1 VSESAGGSD
10 SIGVVTGWA
19 PGALETGRERGIIIV
34 RKWDGE
40 MTEWVSKRLGGE
52 SPGHAGFVQPQQD
65 DFERYLVDPY
75 EVIEAGSNMITQ
87 AGWGRMLTLMVGGGG
102 TAYAAASTRIGVGTA
117 TAAAATGQTD
127 LSAAT
132 GATNRLWVL
141 GTGVGTTGTG
151 TGTAR
156 LTIVG
161 NTVGSGD
168 GNFAWAEWGIDQGTT
183 SGSGASVATMYNRAV
198 TALGTKTS
206 PATWTATVQLDY
218 T

>member
-1 VSESAGGSD
+1 MSESAMAGDG
-10 SIGVVTGWA
+10 IGVRVGYGLGE
-19 PGALETGRERGIIIV
+19 GARERGTIRV
-34 RKWDGE
+34 AKYDGD
-40 MTEWVSKRLGGE
+40 MTAYVSRRLGGDK
-52 SPGHAGFVQPQQD
+52 PGRPGFIQPHAW
-65 DFERYLVDPY
+65 DFHEYGVDPY
-75 EVIEAGSNMITQ
+75 EVSEAVGNLITQ
-87 AGWGRMLTLMVGGGG
+87 AGWGRVLTLGVGGGG

-132 GATNRLWVL
+132 GAANRLWVM

-168 GNFAWAEWGIDQGTT
+168 GNFAWAEWGVDQGTA
-183 SGSGASVATMYNRAV
+183 SGVGASTATLLNRAV
-198 TALGTKTS
+198 SALGTKAG
-206 PATWTATVQLDY
+206 PATWTATVQLDF

>member
-1 VSESAGGSD
+1 MSGDIGRGSD
-10 SIGVVTGWA
+10 AMGIRVGYGL
-19 PGALETGRERGIIIV
+19 PEGARERGYMWIQQ
-34 RKWDGE
+34 WDGDQ
-40 MTEWVSKRLGGE
+40 TEWASRKMGGGRPGAPDFIQPGAQDFRRLNVQGRVVESSVSNL
-52 SPGHAGFVQPQQD
+52 
-65 DFERYLVDPY
+65 
-75 EVIEAGSNMITQ
+75 ITQ
-87 AGWGRMLTLMVGGGG
+87 AGWGRLLTLAVGGGG

-117 TAAAATGQTD
+117 TAAATTGQTD

-132 GATNRLWVL
+132 GTANRLWVL

-168 GNFAWAEWGIDQGTT
+168 GNFVWAEWGVDQGTA
-183 SGSGASVATMYNRAV
+183 SGSGASTATLLNRAV
-198 TALGTKTS
+198 TALGTKAS
-206 PATWTATVQLDY
+206 PATWTATVQLDF

>member
-1 VSESAGGSD
+1 MGSD
-10 SIGVVTGWA
+10 SIGIRAGYDLVG
-19 PGALETGRERGIIIV
+19 GGRERGYMWV
-34 RKWDGE
+34 SKWDGDQ
-40 MTEWVSKRLGGE
+40 TEWASRKLGGGR
-52 SPGHAGFVQPQQD
+52 PGTHDFVQPNAA
-65 DFERYLVDPY
+65 DFRRLGVNAQVVESS
-75 EVIEAGSNMITQ
+75 ISNLITQ
-87 AGWGRMLTLMVGGGG
+87 AGWGRLLTLAVGGGG

-117 TAAAATGQTD
+117 TAAATTGQTD

-132 GATNRLWVL
+132 GAANRLWVL

-168 GNFAWAEWGIDQGTT
+168 GNFAWAEWGVDQGTA
-183 SGSGASVATMYNRAV
+183 SGVGASTATMLNRAV
-198 TALGTKTS
+198 AALGTKAS
-206 PATWTATVQLDY
+206 PATWTATVQLDF